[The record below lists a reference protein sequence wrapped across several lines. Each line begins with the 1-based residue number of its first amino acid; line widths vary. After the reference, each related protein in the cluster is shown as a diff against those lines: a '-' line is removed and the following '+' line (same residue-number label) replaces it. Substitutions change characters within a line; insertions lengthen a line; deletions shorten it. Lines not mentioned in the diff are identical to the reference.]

1 MNAFLTLSLNLQ
13 VVTIGKFQGGGAF
26 NVIPDSV
33 TIGGTFRAFSKESF
47 EKLKGRITEVKLLNF
62 ILVKYRAREIDN
74 IQEKTTKPT
83 HSVKLVCFDIAAK

>member
-33 TIGGTFRAFSKESF
+33 TIGGTFRAFSRESF
-47 EKLKGRITEVKLLNF
+47 EKLKGRITEVTLLNF

-83 HSVKLVCFDIAAK
+83 YSVKLVCFDIAAK